1 MVVVASKACWTG
13 ESKASWQDMAETA
26 ASGSIARLFVEA
38 EGGTAAGE
46 TGYVWRH
53 GVRDKVKVYT
63 AVQCKDEAE
72 TGSSGQ
78 ARLCT
83 VAQHKGQSK
92 SMHDGA
98 V

>member
-1 MVVVASKACWTG
+1 VEMDGGCCEQGMLDGG
-13 ESKASWQDMAETA
+13 EQGKLAGHGRG
-26 ASGSIARLFVEA
+26 GSIARLFVEA